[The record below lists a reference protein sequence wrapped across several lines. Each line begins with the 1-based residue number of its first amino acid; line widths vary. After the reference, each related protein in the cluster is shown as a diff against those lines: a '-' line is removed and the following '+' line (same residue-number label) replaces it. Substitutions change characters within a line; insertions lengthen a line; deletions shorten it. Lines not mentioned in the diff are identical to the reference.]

1 MRSPIPK
8 VHRSWRRSPRW
19 RLAVSRVHVKRP
31 VADHTAIHRAENE
44 PSPGRLRA
52 ARLFLRA
59 AARTCVRELRGGCLP
74 ACLPACWPSVAR
86 RPCRGHADGLARS
99 LQGDDPICTSGGEW
113 GLLYPEPRH
122 PAVGFPPVLHRC
134 VPCPDCSRRSLTR
147 GSLRCRTL
155 SAALSSHS
163 VARRDLV
170 DAMFD
175 QIATFMG
182 QPIESKLS
190 AAVDESSP
198 IWCVGSTRRLVVLCF
213 LAASRC
219 RVLPAV
225 SHSSAGCARASATH
239 FLT

>member
-1 MRSPIPK
+1 MSLPLVDFALLDSSSAPPPEL
-8 VHRSWRRSPRW
+8 VC
-19 RLAVSRVHVKRP
+19 VS
-31 VADHTAIHRAENE
+31 
-44 PSPGRLRA
+44 
-52 ARLFLRA
+52 FA
-59 AARTCVRELRGGCLP
+59 AACQRPPACLP
-74 ACLPACWPSVAR
+74 ACLPAGPRSRGA
-86 RPCRGHADGLARS
+86 PGHADGLARS

-198 IWCVGSTRRLVVLCF
+198 IWCVGSTRRLV
-213 LAASRC
+213 SRALLS
-219 RVLPAV
+219 RRQSLP
-225 SHSSAGCARASATH
+225 RAPRSQPLQRGVRTG
-239 FLT
+239 